1 MPMPFFERLMSR
13 SSVTRR
19 CVGLVAAAPILLASA
34 SASALQPLDAFVASS
49 RSSNFDRREAVATA
63 EQRAAEA
70 DQAKS
75 RLAPSLTARATYTR
89 NERDTVI
96 TQGTAANPITITIT
110 PLDQLDATFTLNV
123 PLVDV
128 GAWLR
133 VSATS
138 ATADAARARARG
150 SFDDAEKSVTRA
162 YYQVVAS
169 EATRVAAAQALATAE
184 ESRTITQRRVEA
196 GSASDLEME
205 RARAEVARARQVVAS
220 ATQACSVARRSLAT
234 LSGLAPTEGS
244 VPLPDDDLAPA
255 PPAEQLE
262 PGTSRLPSIH
272 AAALDVRAASKS
284 EDAAWG
290 ALLPTLAASA
300 SERLT
305 NATGFA
311 GHVSSWSIAATAA
324 WTIDPSAYFAA
335 KAQAASHA
343 VAAVR
348 AERTRAAA
356 KDDLWTAAEDV
367 RAQIA
372 RVEAARAEALA
383 TARAAKLAKDR
394 LDAGAARQLD
404 VIQADR
410 DAFSSEV
417 ARIQAAG
424 DLAYARALLLIVSG
438 QRAATTSTK
447 EDGQ

>member
-1 MPMPFFERLMSR
+1 MSR
-13 SSVTRR
+13 TSVNA
-19 CVGLVAAAPILLASA
+19 GLVAAPILLLSA
-34 SASALQPLDAFVASS
+34 SASALQPLDTFVTAS

-63 EQRAAEA
+63 EQRGAEA

-89 NERDTVI
+89 NER
-96 TQGTAANPITITIT
+96 ATIIPQTTGPVTIT

-133 VSATS
+133 VSAS
-138 ATADAARARARG
+138 VATADAARMRAQG

-162 YYQVVAS
+162 YFQVVAS
-169 EATRVAAAQALATAE
+169 EATKVAAAQALATAE
-184 ESRTITQRRVEA
+184 ESRAITQRRLEA

-220 ATQACSVARRSLAT
+220 ATQACAVARRSLAT
-234 LSGLAPTEGS
+234 LSGLAPSEGS

-255 PPAEQLE
+255 PQAAQLE
-262 PGTSRLPSIH
+262 AGTARLPSVQ
-272 AAALDVRAASKS
+272 AAALDVRAANKS
-284 EDAAWG
+284 ADAAW
-290 ALLPTLAASA
+290 ATLAPTLVGSA
-300 SERLT
+300 TERLT
-305 NATGFA
+305 NATSFS
-311 GHVSSWSIAATAA
+311 GHVATWSIAATAS

-335 KAQAASHA
+335 KAQSAGRA
-343 VAAVR
+343 VAEVR

-356 KDDLWTAAEDV
+356 KDELWNAAEEV

-372 RVEAARAEALA
+372 KVEAARAEAVA

-394 LDAGAARQLD
+394 LEAGAARQLD

-424 DLAYARALLLIVSG
+424 DLAYSRALLRLASG
-438 QRAATTSTK
+438 GGSAATK

>member
-1 MPMPFFERLMSR
+1 MFFLEQLMSKH
-13 SSVTRR
+13 SIIRR
-19 CVGLVAAAPILLASA
+19 RAGLVAALPIFLASG
-34 SASALQPLDAFVASS
+34 SASALQTLATFVASS
-49 RSSNFDRREAVATA
+49 RSSNLDRREAVATA
-63 EQRAAEA
+63 ELRAAEA

-89 NERDTVI
+89 NERETTI
-96 TQGTAANPITITIT
+96 TQGPAANPTTITIT

-133 VSATS
+133 VSAAG
-138 ATADAARARARG
+138 ATADAARMRARG

-169 EATRVAAAQALATAE
+169 EATKVAAAQALATAE
-184 ESRTITQRRVEA
+184 ESRTVTQRRVEA

-205 RARAEVARARQVVAS
+205 RARAEVARARQVVAG
-220 ATQACSVARRSLAT
+220 ATQACAVARRSLAT
-234 LSGLAPTEGS
+234 LSGLAPSEGT

-255 PPAEQLE
+255 PAPAQLE
-262 PGTSRLPSIH
+262 PGTARLPALQ

-284 EDAAWG
+284 EGAAWS
-290 ALLPTLAASA
+290 ALAPTLAASA

-311 GHVSSWSIAATAA
+311 GHVASWSIAATAT
-324 WTIDPSAYFAA
+324 WTVDPSAYFAA

-356 KDDLWTAAEDV
+356 KDELWNAAEDV

-372 RVEAARAEALA
+372 RVEAARAEARA
-383 TARAAKLAKDR
+383 TARAAKLARDR

-410 DAFSSEV
+410 DAFNSEV

-424 DLAYARALLLIVSG
+424 DLAYSRALLLLASG
-438 QRAATTSTK
+438 QRPATTSTK

>member
-1 MPMPFFERLMSR
+1 MLLFERLMSAN
-13 SSVTRR
+13 SVSKRR
-19 CVGLVAAAPILLASA
+19 AGLLAALPILLVSG
-34 SASALQPLDAFVASS
+34 SASALQPLATFVASS
-49 RSSNFDRREAVATA
+49 RAGNFDRREAVATA
-63 EQRAAEA
+63 EQRGAEA

-75 RLAPSLTARATYTR
+75 RLAPTLTAKASYTR
-89 NERDTVI
+89 NERETSI
-96 TQGTAANPITITIT
+96 TTGSAANPITLTIT
-110 PLDQLDATFTLNV
+110 PLDQLDASFTLNV

-128 GAWLR
+128 GAWMR
-133 VSATS
+133 VGATG
-138 ATADAARARARG
+138 ATADAARMRA
-150 SFDDAEKSVTRA
+150 SASSDDAEKSVTRA

-169 EATRVAAAQALATAE
+169 EATKVAAAQALATAE

-220 ATQACSVARRSLAT
+220 ATQACAVARRSLAT
-234 LSGLAPTEGS
+234 LSGLAPSEGS

-255 PPAEQLE
+255 PPAAQLE
-262 PGTSRLPSIH
+262 PGTDRLPSIQ

-290 ALLPTLAASA
+290 ALLPTLSASA

-311 GHVSSWSIAATAA
+311 GHVSSWSIAATAS

-356 KDDLWTAAEDV
+356 KDDLWNAAEEV

-372 RVEAARAEALA
+372 KVEAARAEALA

-424 DLAYARALLLIVSG
+424 DLAYARALLLLVSG
-438 QRAATTSTK
+438 QRSATTSTK